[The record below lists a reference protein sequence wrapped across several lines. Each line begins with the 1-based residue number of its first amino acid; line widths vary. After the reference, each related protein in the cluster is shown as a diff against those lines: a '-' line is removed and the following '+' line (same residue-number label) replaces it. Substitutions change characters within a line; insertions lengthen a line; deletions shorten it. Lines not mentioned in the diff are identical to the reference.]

1 MDLKSK
7 FILIIFS
14 FLLIVPVFSYSQEFN
29 EFQEEEEAAKAKEL
43 KEKTIEPKI
52 GQWLIS
58 DYGAFQDS
66 TTLDTIID
74 NFHIYNPVFKNSI
87 TSSYVGNLGTPALNN
102 DFFARTTNND
112 FFFLN
117 SRDVYLLKPEYV
129 VYYNTRTPYT
139 RLDYSQSENK
149 TVKNETRF
157 NVFHSQNASPYLN
170 FTLRLEMAKST
181 GQYLA
186 QESKNN
192 FITLYSSYNRE
203 NLNLYAGVI
212 SNLIRNNENGGL
224 SDESFIF
231 NGAGTEFLNTNL
243 NNSRTQFKNNYFFAN
258 GEYRFGKTIQTEG
271 EPDKFRPIFGIL
283 YSGIY
288 QKNKQEFT
296 DEENEENTFFENT
309 YYGNDYI
316 KDSILFNKIT
326 NVFQIKQYENANRKI
341 SFGKRAFLG
350 QEYAVTSFPGI
361 GLATQQIRTD
371 DNFTNIYVGGGI
383 FRQTGKFW
391 KWNFKGKI
399 YLLGRNLGQT
409 ELSGVISKPFT
420 ILKDTLASL
429 KITGSIEN
437 RVADYFQEKFYS
449 NHFQWNND
457 FNMEQ
462 RMVAGGS
469 FDAPKHHLKVSANY
483 ALINNFIYNNE
494 EGIPSQTSS
503 ELLILSAFIDKDFTH
518 RNLHFRTRV
527 LWQKASNESFI
538 HLPDLSAFISGYYK
552 FVISKVLYTQIGFDT
567 RYNTAYYADAYSPST
582 GLFYLQN
589 EKKYGNYPYIDFF
602 ANLRLKRT
610 TVFFKMI
617 NAGTEFLSGE
627 YFTVPYYPMPRS
639 SFRFGVSWLFYD

>member
-1 MDLKSK
+1 MNLKSKYTIIVLLFLYLLPGLSYSQNFDEFQEEDEMEQAKDLKSK
-7 FILIIFS
+7 T
-14 FLLIVPVFSYSQEFN
+14 IV
-29 EFQEEEEAAKAKEL
+29 
-43 KEKTIEPKI
+43 PKI

-58 DYGAFQDS
+58 EYGAFQD
-66 TTLDTIID
+66 TTMLDTLMD

-102 DFFARTTNND
+102 DFFARTANNGY
-112 FFFLN
+112 FFLN
-117 SRDVYLLKPEYV
+117 SREVYLLKPESV
-129 VYYNTRTPYT
+129 VFYNTRTPYT

-157 NVFHSQNASPYLN
+157 NVFHSQNATPYLN

-192 FITLYSSYNRE
+192 FITLYSSYNKE
-203 NLNLYAGVI
+203 NLNLYAGAI

-231 NGAGTEFLNTNL
+231 NGAGSEFLNTNL
-243 NNSRTQFKNNYFFAN
+243 NNSSTQFNSNYFFAN

-271 EPDKFRPIFGIL
+271 EPDKFRPIFGVL
-283 YSGIY
+283 YQSIY
-288 QKNKQEFT
+288 QRDKHEFI

-309 YYGNDYI
+309 FYGNDYT
-316 KDSILFNKIT
+316 KDSIRFNKIS
-326 NVFQIKQYENANRKI
+326 NVFQIKQYENANKKI

-350 QEYAVTSFPGI
+350 QEYVTTSFPGI
-361 GLATQQIRTD
+361 ELASQQIRTK
-371 DNFTNIYVGGGI
+371 DNFTNIYAGGGI

-391 KWNFKGKI
+391 NWNFTGKI
-399 YLLGRNLGQT
+399 YLLGRNIGQT

-420 ILKDTLASL
+420 ILNDTLASV
-429 KITGSIEN
+429 KITGAIEN

-449 NHFQWNND
+449 NHFQWNNN

-469 FDAPKHHLKVSANY
+469 FNSPKHNLKVSANY
-483 ALINNFIYNNE
+483 ALINNYIYNNE
-494 EGIPSQTSS
+494 NGIPDQTGT
-503 ELLILSAFIDKDFTH
+503 ELLILSAFADKDFTF
-518 RNLHFRTRV
+518 RNLHFRTRI
-527 LWQKASNESFI
+527 LWQQASNENYI

-552 FVISKVLYTQIGFDT
+552 FVISKVMFTQFGFDT
-567 RYNTAYYADAYSPST
+567 RYNTAYYADAYAPST
-582 GLFYLQN
+582 GLFYLQS

-602 ANLRLKRT
+602 VNLRLKRT

-617 NAGTEFLSGE
+617 NAGTNFLDGK
-627 YFTVPYYPMPRS
+627 YFTVPNYPMPRS
-639 SFRFGVSWLFYD
+639 SLRFGVSWLFYD